1 MLRVGKIESKMKR
14 GWEEEYQ
21 VRGAS
26 GAKTPSFFSIA
37 YRISEG
43 RRWSRDLLLL
53 ATETAQELKLRSS
66 TYMCIKW
73 QQKQLAQAGLPFP
86 DVPRLVPSCTQDC
99 FKASLAW
106 LESST
111 PLFTDC
117 EVSRVGKVR
126 IHPTDISSTI
136 DRASLIP
143 TVPIP
148 LNYARYSVLGTRH
161 GSCKPPIRYGLL
173 RDCYF

>member
-111 PLFTDC
+111 PLFTD
-117 EVSRVGKVR
+117 S
-126 IHPTDISSTI
+126 I